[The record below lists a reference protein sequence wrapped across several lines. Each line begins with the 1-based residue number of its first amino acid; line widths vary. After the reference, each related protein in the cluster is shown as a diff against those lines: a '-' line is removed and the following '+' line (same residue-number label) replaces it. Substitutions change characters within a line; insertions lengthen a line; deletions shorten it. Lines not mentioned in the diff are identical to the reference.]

1 MADTGDNNGTE
12 SAEKAYASA
21 AEKAPAKA
29 DAQAPAALE
38 FPARPNPVREAPAE
52 KIVKP
57 AAAAASPVPAIA
69 PTKVELPAELEA
81 DLAKPALK
89 RIAAVKPKAAK
100 VPKAPKAKRIKAAAA
115 PNTAPRKNAAAHK
128 TVATKIAKT
137 AAPATTAKPVKLK
150 IQAAPAKVLKR
161 LKDTPMPTKKSATYT
176 PDLKTL
182 VAVAQTKAKL
192 ALDKG
197 SAVFG
202 EASGFAKGNVEAVVA
217 SGKILANGLQDI
229 GKSYVAES
237 KAAVET
243 VTADVKALA
252 GVKSP
257 TDFVQLQST
266 ILRRNVDHAI
276 ALSSRNGEAMLKL
289 VGEAFAPLSAR
300 ASLAVQKI
308 KQAA

>member
-1 MADTGDNNGTE
+1 MADTGDINGSE

-21 AEKAPAKA
+21 AEKAAPKA

-38 FPARPNPVREAPAE
+38 FPAKLNRIREAPEEA
-52 KIVKP
+52 VKP
-57 AAAAASPVPAIA
+57 AAAASPALASAA
-69 PTKVELPAELEA
+69 KVELPAELEA

-89 RIAAVKPKAAK
+89 RIAAAK
-100 VPKAPKAKRIKAAAA
+100 PKAPKAKRIKAAAA
-115 PNTAPRKNAAAHK
+115 PKTAPRKVAAAKK
-128 TVATKIAKT
+128 TVAPNELVAAKTAKT
-137 AAPATTAKPVKLK
+137 AAPATPTKPVKLK
-150 IQAAPAKVLKR
+150 IQSAPIKILKR
-161 LKDTPMPTKKSATYT
+161 SKDTPMPNTKSATYT

-192 ALDKG
+192 ALGKG

-229 GKSYVAES
+229 GKTYVAES

-252 GVKSP
+252 AVKSP

-266 ILRRNVDHAI
+266 ILRRNVDRAI
-276 ALSSRNGEAMLKL
+276 ALGSQNSEAMLKL